1 MSEDTFAFRLKV
13 LLEHKKLSLQQVA
26 DVVGISRPAV
36 HKWTRGGEIDYSNL
50 RRLAAFLDVNWV
62 WLRYGD
68 AAVKD
73 LGISG
78 NTELPMTDL
87 RRRYTAEIM
96 SNEARMKQAQ
106 EAAGIV
112 TWEWNLVTDELIYSS
127 NCAKL
132 YGREL
137 HSNDEFWEIL
147 HPEDSIWLNA
157 DALRDVVASKAPRV
171 WDYRIVLP
179 DGRIRWIESRLAT
192 LLDDAG
198 RPVRMVGT
206 TIDISARK
214 DAECALERRV
224 QLLNDAERMAGFG
237 AWRWLRGQ
245 DELMVSDEW
254 CRLFGVDPAAAP
266 RHYADLAKHIHPDDR
281 AARDV
286 AVDDALAKRTD
297 YRVLYR
303 ASLPD
308 DTWRLVVEQGHAR
321 VSPHGDDVWLTALCR
336 AAQPADLAAAAPPAA
351 DSPAA
356 APATSAAAPQR

>member
-26 DVVGISRPAV
+26 DAVGISRPAV

-68 AAVKD
+68 EAVRD
-73 LGISG
+73 LGLAA
-78 NTELPMTDL
+78 TPELPMTDL

-106 EAAGIV
+106 ESAGIV

-132 YGREL
+132 YGREI

-157 DALRDVVASKAPRV
+157 DALKDMVASKAPRV
-171 WDYRIVLP
+171 WDFRIVLP
-179 DGRIRWIESRLAT
+179 DGQIRWIESRVAT

-198 RPVRMVGT
+198 RPVRVVGT

-214 DAECALERRV
+214 EDESALLRRL
-224 QLLNDAERMAGFG
+224 QLLNDAARIAGVG
-237 AWRWLRGQ
+237 AWRWLRAQ
-245 DELMVSDEW
+245 DELIVSDEW
-254 CRLFGVDPAAAP
+254 CRLFGVDAAMAP
-266 RHYADLAKHIHPDDR
+266 RHYVEISQHIHPDDR
-281 AARDV
+281 AARET
-286 AVDDALAKRTD
+286 AVNDALARRGD

-308 DTWRLVVEQGHAR
+308 DTWRLVVEQGQAR
-321 VSPHGDDVWLTALCR
+321 VAPHGEDVWLTALCR
-336 AAQPADLAAAAPPAA
+336 AAQPADMQSAAPPPADNGAA
-351 DSPAA
+351 
-356 APATSAAAPQR
+356 